1 MVSWTRFMNRPNDCT
16 NADLEFLYRYG
27 TISFGRRHQLTP
39 EEKAVVRGVLLVR
52 WNNGTNVV
60 SIGNAR
66 KGRGTCRDVSYKTAT
81 KDDFTVLDKAVK
93 VIKRI

>member
-1 MVSWTRFMNRPNDCT
+1 MVSWTRFMDRPNDCT
-16 NADLEFLYRYG
+16 NADLENLYRFG
-27 TISFGRRHQLTP
+27 TISFGRRHLLTP

-52 WNNGTNVV
+52 WNNGSNVV
-60 SIGNAR
+60 GINKAR